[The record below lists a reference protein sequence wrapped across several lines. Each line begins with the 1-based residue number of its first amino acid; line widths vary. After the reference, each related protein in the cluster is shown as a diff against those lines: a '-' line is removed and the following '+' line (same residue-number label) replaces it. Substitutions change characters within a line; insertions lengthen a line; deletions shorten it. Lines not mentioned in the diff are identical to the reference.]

1 MTIAGGTAIVTT
13 LPIRTNDGSAAAPAH
28 GFSAD
33 TNNGMYRITTD
44 VLGFSSGGTERMRL
58 QTPSTTVGAV
68 RITVPAVTDN
78 RNMEFFNGTANVG
91 RISTTSTATTYS
103 TSSDYRLKK
112 DIVEMDSLEAINK
125 IMQLRPVDF
134 KWKADDH
141 ESNGFIA
148 HELQEVF
155 PEAVSGI
162 KDQTVEVGNV
172 LDSEGNIISENI
184 QKPAEIKE
192 DEQWV
197 KIKDEEIYQGVDTSF
212 LVATLVKVVQSQQ
225 ETIQELKTR
234 IEALEN

>member
-1 MTIAGGTAIVTT
+1 MTISGTTQITTT
-13 LPIRTNDGSAAAPAH
+13 LPIRGQDGTVSFPAFS
-28 GFSAD
+28 FSAD

-44 VLGFSSGGTERMRL
+44 TIGFATNSTERVRL
-58 QTPSTTVGAV
+58 QTPSTTVGAMRV
-68 RITVPAVTDN
+68 TVPSATNN
-78 RNMEFFNGTANVG
+78 RNMEFFNGTSNVG
-91 RISTTSTATTYS
+91 NISTTSTTTQYN

-162 KDQTVEVGNV
+162 KDQTVEVGNL

-192 DEQWV
+192 NEQ
-197 KIKDEEIYQGVDTSF
+197 
-212 LVATLVKVVQSQQ
+212 
-225 ETIQELKTR
+225 
-234 IEALEN
+234 

>member
-1 MTIAGGTAIVTT
+1 MTIAGSTAIVTT
-13 LPIRTNDGSAAAPAH
+13 LPIRGQDGSASTPA
-28 GFSAD
+28 FSFSGD

-44 VLGFSSGGTERMRL
+44 VIGFATNSTERVRL
-58 QTPSTTVGAV
+58 QTPSTTVGAMRV
-68 RITVPAVTDN
+68 TVPAVNNTYN
-78 RNMEFFNGTANVG
+78 VEFFNGTAAVG

-134 KWKADDH
+134 KWKIDDH

-212 LVATLVKVVQSQQ
+212 LVATLVKAVQAQQ
-225 ETIQELKTR
+225 ETIQELKAR